1 MSSRLTP
8 REAIL
13 IILIALL
20 AETPVA
26 AFLIYI
32 IWFAGR
38 P

>member
-8 REAIL
+8 RETLL
-13 IILIALL
+13 IILTAVL
-20 AETPVA
+20 AEASVA

-38 P
+38 R